1 MAYSCTLDL
10 SFVGADSLVNSIG
23 FAGKC
28 RGIDLMSKTKLLIER
43 IRTGLDCSD
52 ETIANK
58 AKEKMKRA
66 GINTS
71 TLHFRLYKKSI
82 DARNKQDIRFECAV
96 LAEGELPARA
106 LDEKF
111 LARAQARVLREEE
124 PKLTFGENAMPAA
137 PVVVGMGPAG
147 LFAALLLA
155 QNGYAPILIDRGGSI
170 AERAADVARFREDGI
185 LNTESNVQFGA
196 GGAGTFSDGKLITRI
211 NDPLCNYVLKSL
223 VTFGA
228 PEDICVKTKP
238 HIGTDILRVV
248 VDNILEEIKRLGGQV
263 IYHCRMDAITE
274 CADKT
279 LSVKT
284 SQGDLRAGALLLAP
298 GHSARDTYH
307 YLIKQNYAVE
317 AKPMS
322 VGVRV
327 EHLQSDIDKALYGNF
342 AGHPN
347 LGPAEYSLSDT
358 KGERGVYT
366 FCMCPGGE
374 VVAAASEDGGL
385 VVNGMS
391 YHARNNPNAN
401 AAVAVSIH
409 CDDYE
414 KEEGSAPLGAIAF
427 QRRIERA
434 AFVAG
439 GKDYYAPIM
448 TMRDFLNGTQ
458 THTRGRVVPSYR
470 DGKVREADFAN
481 VFPSFVTDSLRYGFQ
496 SFGKKIAGFDAPD
509 AILTA
514 AETRTSAPV
523 RILRNKETMTSP
535 GHPLIYPCGE
545 GAGYAGGITSAAV
558 DGLRAAMALMAA
570 YAPIKENQ

>member
-1 MAYSCTLDL
+1 M
-10 SFVGADSLVNSIG
+10 
-23 FAGKC
+23 
-28 RGIDLMSKTKLLIER
+28 RKTKLLIER
-43 IRTGLDCSD
+43 IRVSIDSSD
-52 ETIANK
+52 EMIADK

-66 GINTS
+66 GIDTS

-82 DARNKQDIRFECAV
+82 DARNKADIRFECAV
-96 LAEGELPARA
+96 LTEGELLNKA
-106 LDEKF
+106 LDEKI
-111 LARAQARVLREEE
+111 LSRCQARVLHEED
-124 PKLTFGENAMPAA
+124 PTLVFGKQPMSAA

-170 AERAADVARFREDGI
+170 AERAADVTRFRNEGI

-211 NDPLCNYVLKSL
+211 NDSLCNYVLKSL
-223 VTFGA
+223 VAFGA
-228 PEDICVKTKP
+228 PEDIKVKAKP

-248 VDNILEEIKRLGGQV
+248 VDNILHEIERLGGRV
-263 IYHCRMDAITE
+263 IYHCRMDGIAE
-274 CADKT
+274 SADKT

-284 SQGDLRAGALLLAP
+284 TQGDLLAGALLLAP
-298 GHSARDTYH
+298 GHSARDTYR
-307 YLIKQNYAVE
+307 YLIEQNYAIE

-322 VGVRV
+322 VGARV
-327 EHLQSDIDKALYGNF
+327 EHLQADIDRALYGDF

-347 LGPAEYSLSDT
+347 LGPAEYALSDT

-374 VVAAASEDGGL
+374 VVAAASEEGGL

-401 AAVAVSIH
+401 AAVAVSVR
-409 CDDYE
+409 CEDYE
-414 KEEGSAPLGAIAF
+414 KEKGSVPLGAIAF

-434 AFVAG
+434 AFLAG
-439 GKDYYAPIM
+439 GKDYCAPIM
-448 TMRDFLNGTQ
+448 TMQDFLGDRH
-458 THTRGRVVPSYR
+458 THARGRATPSYR
-470 DGKVREADFAN
+470 DGKVREADFGQ
-481 VFPSFVTDSLRYGFQ
+481 VFPSFITDSLRYGFR
-496 SFGKKIAGFDAPD
+496 SFGQKIKGFDAPD
-509 AILTA
+509 TILTA

-523 RILRNKETMTSP
+523 RILRNKETMTAV

-558 DGLRAAMALMAA
+558 DGLRAAMALMSTK
-570 YAPIKENQ
+570 APIKENQ

>member
-1 MAYSCTLDL
+1 M
-10 SFVGADSLVNSIG
+10 
-23 FAGKC
+23 
-28 RGIDLMSKTKLLIER
+28 RKTKLLIER
-43 IRTGLDCSD
+43 IRVSIDCSD
-52 ETIANK
+52 EMIANK

-66 GINTS
+66 GIDVS

-82 DARNKQDIRFECAV
+82 DARNKEDIRFECAV
-96 LAEGELPARA
+96 LAEGELSNKA
-106 LDEKF
+106 LNEKI
-111 LARAQARVLREEE
+111 LARCQARVLYEEE
-124 PKLTFGENAMPAA
+124 PTLTFGKEPMPAA

-170 AERAADVARFREDGI
+170 SERTVDVARFRDEGI

-223 VTFGA
+223 VAFGA
-228 PEDICVKTKP
+228 PEDVQVKAKP

-248 VDNILEEIKRLGGQV
+248 VDNILNEIERLGGQV
-263 IYHCRMDAITE
+263 IYHCRMDGIVE
-274 CADKT
+274 CIDKT
-279 LSVKT
+279 LSIQT
-284 SQGDLRAGALLLAP
+284 TMGDLSAGALLLAP
-298 GHSARDTYH
+298 GHSARDTYR
-307 YLIKQNYAVE
+307 YLIEQNYAIE

-327 EHLQSDIDKALYGNF
+327 EHLQSDIDRALYGNF

-347 LGPAEYSLSDT
+347 LGPAEYALSDT

-374 VVAAASEDGGL
+374 VVAAASEEGGL

-401 AAVAVSIH
+401 AAVAVSVR
-409 CDDYE
+409 CEDYE
-414 KEEGSAPLGAIAF
+414 KEEGSVPLGAIAF

-434 AFVAG
+434 AFLAG
-439 GKDYYAPIM
+439 GKDYCAPVM
-448 TMRDFLNGTQ
+448 TMQDFLDDRHTY
-458 THTRGRVVPSYR
+458 TRGRVTPSYR
-470 DGKVREADFAN
+470 DGKVREADFN
-481 VFPSFVTDSLRYGFQ
+481 QVFPSFITDSLRYGFR
-496 SFGKKIAGFDAPD
+496 SFGQKIKGFDAPD
-509 AILTA
+509 TILTA

-523 RILRNKETMTSP
+523 RILRNKETMTAV

-558 DGLRAAMALMAA
+558 DGLRAAMALMSAK
-570 YAPIKENQ
+570 APAKENQ

>member
-1 MAYSCTLDL
+1 
-10 SFVGADSLVNSIG
+10 
-23 FAGKC
+23 
-28 RGIDLMSKTKLLIER
+28 MSKTKLLIER
-43 IRTGLDCSD
+43 IRVGIDCSD
-52 ETIANK
+52 EMIVSK

-82 DARNKQDIRFECAV
+82 DARNKEDIRFECAV
-96 LAEGELPARA
+96 LAEGEIPSKILNDKTLARLPAR
-106 LDEKF
+106 
-111 LARAQARVLREEE
+111 VLCEEE
-124 PKLTFGENAMPAA
+124 PNLTIGKEPISVP

-155 QNGYAPILIDRGGSI
+155 QNGYNPILIDRGGSI
-170 AERAADVARFREDGI
+170 AEREADVARFRNEGI

-211 NDPLCNYVLKSL
+211 NDSLCNYVIKSL

-228 PEDICVKTKP
+228 PEDIAVKAKP

-248 VDNILEEIKRLGGQV
+248 VDNILQEIERLGGRV
-263 IYHCRMDAITE
+263 IYHCRMDAIAE

-279 LSVKT
+279 LTVKT
-284 SQGDLRAGALLLAP
+284 SQGDLPAGALLLAP

-307 YLIKQNYAVE
+307 YLIKQNYAIE

-327 EHLQSDIDKALYGNF
+327 EHLQTDIDRALYGDF

-347 LGPAEYSLSDT
+347 LGPAEYALSDT
-358 KGERGVYT
+358 KGDRGVYT

-374 VVAAASEDGGL
+374 VVAAASEEGGL

-401 AAVAVSIH
+401 AAVAVSIR
-409 CDDYE
+409 CEDYE

-434 AFVAG
+434 AFLAG
-439 GKDYYAPIM
+439 GKDYYAPVM
-448 TMRDFLNGTQ
+448 TMQDFLENTQ
-458 THTRGRVVPSYR
+458 THARGRVSPSYR
-470 DGKVREADFAN
+470 DGKVREADFGEI
-481 VFPSFVTDSLRYGFQ
+481 FPTFVTDSLRYGFR
-496 SFGKKIAGFDAPD
+496 SFGQKIRGFDAPD
-509 AILTA
+509 AMLTA

-523 RILRNKETMTSP
+523 RILRNKETMTAP

-558 DGLRAAMALMAA
+558 DGLRAAMALMSAK
-570 YAPIKENQ
+570 APKKENR

>member
-1 MAYSCTLDL
+1 
-10 SFVGADSLVNSIG
+10 
-23 FAGKC
+23 
-28 RGIDLMSKTKLLIER
+28 
-43 IRTGLDCSD
+43 
-52 ETIANK
+52 
-58 AKEKMKRA
+58 MKRA
-66 GINTS
+66 GIDTS

-82 DARNKQDIRFECAV
+82 DARNKQDIRFECVV
-96 LAEGELPARA
+96 LAEGEVSNKA
-106 LDEKF
+106 LSEKM
-111 LARAQARVLREEE
+111 LARLQARVLHEEE
-124 PKLTFGENAMPAA
+124 PQLVFGETSISAP

-170 AERAADVARFREDGI
+170 AERAADVSRFRNEGI
-185 LNTESNVQFGA
+185 LDTESNVQFGA

-228 PEDICVKTKP
+228 PEDIRIKAKP

-248 VDNILEEIKRLGGQV
+248 VDNILQEIERLGGRV
-263 IYHCRMDAITE
+263 IYHCRMDGVTE
-274 CADKT
+274 CPNKT

-284 SQGDLRAGALLLAP
+284 TKGDLSAGALLLAP
-298 GHSARDTYH
+298 GHSARDTYR
-307 YLIKQNYAVE
+307 YLIEQNYAIE

-327 EHLQSDIDKALYGNF
+327 EHLQTDIDRALYGDF

-347 LGPAEYSLSDT
+347 LGPAEYALSDT

-374 VVAAASEDGGL
+374 VVAAASEEGGL

-401 AAVAVSIH
+401 AAVAVSIR
-409 CDDYE
+409 CEDYE
-414 KEEGSAPLGAIAF
+414 KEEGSIPLGAIAF
-427 QRRIERA
+427 QRRIEQA
-434 AFVAG
+434 AFAAG
-439 GKDYYAPIM
+439 GKNYYAPIM
-448 TMRDFLNGTQ
+448 TMQDFLDNTQ
-458 THTRGRVVPSYR
+458 TQKRGRVSPSYR
-470 DGKVREADFAN
+470 DGKVKEADFTQ
-481 VFPSFVTDSLRYGFQ
+481 VFPTFVTDSLRYGFR

-509 AILTA
+509 AMLTA

-523 RILRNKETMTSP
+523 RILRNKETMTAV

-570 YAPIKENQ
+570 KAPVKENR

>member
-1 MAYSCTLDL
+1 
-10 SFVGADSLVNSIG
+10 
-23 FAGKC
+23 
-28 RGIDLMSKTKLLIER
+28 MSKTKLLIER
-43 IRTGLDCSD
+43 IRVGIDCSD
-52 ETIANK
+52 ETIVSK

-82 DARNKQDIRFECAV
+82 DARNKEDIRFECAV
-96 LAEGELPARA
+96 LAEGEFSNKILN
-106 LDEKF
+106 DKT
-111 LARAQARVLREEE
+111 LARLQARVLCEEE
-124 PKLTFGENAMPAA
+124 PALIIGTEPISAA

-155 QNGYAPILIDRGGSI
+155 QNGYNPILIDRGGSI
-170 AERAADVARFREDGI
+170 AERAMDVARFRNEGI

-211 NDPLCNYVLKSL
+211 NDPLCNYVIKSL

-228 PEDICVKTKP
+228 PEDIAVKAKP

-248 VDNILEEIKRLGGQV
+248 VDNILQEIERLGGQV
-263 IYHCRMDAITE
+263 IYHCRMDAIAE

-279 LSVKT
+279 LTVKT
-284 SQGDLRAGALLLAP
+284 SQGDLPAGALLLAP

-307 YLIKQNYAVE
+307 YLIRQNYAIE

-327 EHLQSDIDKALYGNF
+327 EHLQTDIDRALYGDF

-347 LGPAEYSLSDT
+347 LGPAEYALSDT

-374 VVAAASEDGGL
+374 VVAAASEEGGV

-401 AAVAVSIH
+401 AAVAVSIR

-427 QRRIERA
+427 QRRIERS
-434 AFVAG
+434 AFLAG
-439 GKDYYAPIM
+439 GKDYYAPVM
-448 TMRDFLNGTQ
+448 TMQDFLENTQ
-458 THTRGRVVPSYR
+458 THARGRVSPSYR
-470 DGKVREADFAN
+470 DGKVREADFGEI
-481 VFPSFVTDSLRYGFQ
+481 FPTFVTDSLRYGFR
-496 SFGKKIAGFDAPD
+496 SFGQKIRGFDAPD
-509 AILTA
+509 AMLTA

-523 RILRNKETMTSP
+523 RILRNKETMTAP

-558 DGLRAAMALMAA
+558 DGLRAAMALMSAK
-570 YAPIKENQ
+570 APKKENR

>member
-1 MAYSCTLDL
+1 MKKS
-10 SFVGADSLVNSIG
+10 
-23 FAGKC
+23 
-28 RGIDLMSKTKLLIER
+28 KLLIER
-43 IRTGLDCSD
+43 IRVGIDNPDDLIVS
-52 ETIANK
+52 K

-66 GINTS
+66 GINTT

-82 DARNKQDIRFECAV
+82 DARNKADIRLECAV
-96 LAEGELPARA
+96 LVEGDIPQKAFDAKILSKIGARP
-106 LDEKF
+106 F
-111 LARAQARVLREEE
+111 IEEE
-124 PKLTFGENAMPAA
+124 PTLTIGNDILSRA

-170 AERAADVARFREDGI
+170 AERTADVARFRNSGV

-228 PEDICVKTKP
+228 PDEITVKAKP
-238 HIGTDILRVV
+238 HIGTDVLRVV
-248 VDNILEEIKRLGGQV
+248 VDNILSEIERLGGRV
-263 IYHCRMDAITE
+263 IYHCRMEQITE
-274 CADKT
+274 NTDKT

-284 SQGDLRAGALLLAP
+284 TKGDICAGALLLAP
-298 GHSARDTYH
+298 GHSARDTYR
-307 YLIKQNYAVE
+307 YLIKENYAVE

-327 EHLQSDIDKALYGNF
+327 EHLQTEIDRALFGDF

-347 LGPAEYSLSDT
+347 LGPAEYALSDT
-358 KGERGVYT
+358 KGARGVYT

-374 VVAAASEDGGL
+374 VVAAASEEGGL

-409 CDDYE
+409 CEDYE

-434 AFVAG
+434 AFSAG
-439 GKDYYAPIM
+439 GSDYYAPVM
-448 TMRDFLNGTQ
+448 TMQDFLEGTH
-458 THTRGRVVPSYR
+458 THTRGRVEPSYR
-470 DGKVREADFAN
+470 DGKVRESDFGQ
-481 VFPSFVTDSLRYGFQ
+481 VFPSFVTDSLRYGFR
-496 SFGKKIAGFDAPD
+496 SFGQKLHGFDAPD
-509 AILTA
+509 TMLTA

-523 RILRNKETMTSP
+523 RILRNKETMTAL

-558 DGLRAAMALMAA
+558 DGLRAAMALMSAF
-570 YAPIKENQ
+570 APTPN

>member
-1 MAYSCTLDL
+1 
-10 SFVGADSLVNSIG
+10 
-23 FAGKC
+23 
-28 RGIDLMSKTKLLIER
+28 MSKVKLLIEK
-43 IRTGLDCSD
+43 IRVHINSSD

-66 GINTS
+66 GIDTS

-96 LAEGELPARA
+96 LAEGEFSSKVLN
-106 LDEKF
+106 EKT
-111 LARAQARVLREEE
+111 LTRLQARVLHEEE
-124 PKLTFGENAMPAA
+124 PVLTFGKDPMLA
-137 PVVVGMGPAG
+137 PPLVVGMGPAG

-170 AERAADVARFREDGI
+170 AERTRDVARFRNEGI

-228 PEDICVKTKP
+228 PEDVRIKAKP

-248 VDNILEEIKRLGGQV
+248 VDNILQEIERLGGRV
-263 IYHCRMDAITE
+263 IYHCRMDGVTE
-274 CADKT
+274 CPNKT

-284 SQGDLRAGALLLAP
+284 TKGDLSAGALLLAP
-298 GHSARDTYH
+298 GHSARDTYR
-307 YLIKQNYAVE
+307 YLIEQNYAIE

-327 EHLQSDIDKALYGNF
+327 EHLQADIDRALYGDF

-347 LGPAEYSLSDT
+347 LGPAEYALSDT

-374 VVAAASEDGGL
+374 VVAAASEEGGL

-401 AAVAVSIH
+401 AAVAVSIR
-409 CDDYE
+409 CEDYE
-414 KEEGSAPLGAIAF
+414 KEEGSTPLGAIAF
-427 QRRIERA
+427 QRRIEQA
-434 AFVAG
+434 AFEAG
-439 GKDYYAPIM
+439 GENYYAPIM
-448 TMRDFLNGTQ
+448 TMQDFLDNTQ
-458 THTRGRVVPSYR
+458 TQKRGRVSPSYR
-470 DGKVREADFAN
+470 DGKVKEADFTQ
-481 VFPSFVTDSLRYGFQ
+481 VFPTFVTDSLRYGFR
-496 SFGKKIAGFDAPD
+496 SFGRKIIGFDAPD
-509 AILTA
+509 AMLTA

-523 RILRNKETMTSP
+523 RILRNKETMTAV

-570 YAPIKENQ
+570 KAPVKENR

>member
-1 MAYSCTLDL
+1 MTTA
-10 SFVGADSLVNSIG
+10 
-23 FAGKC
+23 
-28 RGIDLMSKTKLLIER
+28 KLLIER
-43 IRTGLDCSD
+43 IRVSVDSSD

-58 AKEKMKRA
+58 AREKMKRA

-96 LAEGELPARA
+96 LAEGDFLEKTLDPKKLAKADARI
-106 LDEKF
+106 LN
-111 LARAQARVLREEE
+111 EEA
-124 PKLTFGENAMPAA
+124 PQIVFGKHAISASPL
-137 PVVVGMGPAG
+137 VVGMGPAG

-155 QNGYAPILIDRGGSI
+155 QNGYTPILIDRGGSI
-170 AERAADVARFREDGI
+170 AERTVAVERFRNEGV

-211 NDPLCNYVLKSL
+211 NDPLCNYVLNTL

-228 PEDICVKTKP
+228 PDDICVKAKP

-248 VDNILEEIKRLGGQV
+248 VDNILHEIERLGGQV
-263 IYHCRMDAITE
+263 VYHCRMDEIRE
-274 CADKT
+274 CTDET

-284 SQGDLRAGALLLAP
+284 TKGEILAGALLLAP
-298 GHSARDTYH
+298 GHSARDTYR
-307 YLIKQNYAVE
+307 YLIQENFAVE

-327 EHLQSDIDKALYGNF
+327 EHLQSEIDKALYGNF

-347 LGPAEYSLSDT
+347 LGPAEYALSDT
-358 KGERGVYT
+358 KGARGVYT

-374 VVAAASEDGGL
+374 VVAAASEEEGL

-391 YHARNNPNAN
+391 YHSRNNPNAN
-401 AAVAVSIH
+401 SAVAVSIR

-414 KEEGSAPLGAIAF
+414 KEEGSTPLGAIAF

-434 AFVAG
+434 AFCAG
-439 GKDYYAPIM
+439 GMNYYAPVM
-448 TMRDFLNGTQ
+448 TMQDFLDGTNTR
-458 THTRGRVVPSYR
+458 THGRVLPSYR
-470 DGKVREADFAN
+470 DGKVKDADFSQI
-481 VFPSFVTDSLRYGFQ
+481 FPIFVTDALRYGFR
-496 SFGKKIAGFDAPD
+496 SFGQKIKGFDSPD
-509 AILTA
+509 TMLTA

-523 RILRNKETMTSP
+523 RILRNKETMTAV

-558 DGLRAAMALMAA
+558 DGLRAAMALMSA
-570 YAPIKENQ
+570 YAPTKENQ

>member
-1 MAYSCTLDL
+1 
-10 SFVGADSLVNSIG
+10 
-23 FAGKC
+23 
-28 RGIDLMSKTKLLIER
+28 MSKVKILIEK
-43 IRTGLDCSD
+43 IRTDVDSSD
-52 ETIANK
+52 EMIANK

-66 GINTS
+66 GIDTS

-82 DARNKQDIRFECAV
+82 DARNKQDIRFECVV
-96 LAEGELPARA
+96 LAEGEVSNKA
-106 LDEKF
+106 LSEKM
-111 LARAQARVLREEE
+111 LARLQARVLHEEE
-124 PKLTFGENAMPAA
+124 PQLVFGETSISAP

-170 AERAADVARFREDGI
+170 AERAADVSRFRNEGI
-185 LNTESNVQFGA
+185 LDTESNVQFGA

-228 PEDICVKTKP
+228 PEDIRIKAKP

-248 VDNILEEIKRLGGQV
+248 VDNILQEIERLGGRV
-263 IYHCRMDAITE
+263 IYHCRMDGVTE
-274 CADKT
+274 CPNKT

-284 SQGDLRAGALLLAP
+284 TKGDLSAGALLLAP
-298 GHSARDTYH
+298 GHSARDTYR
-307 YLIKQNYAVE
+307 YLIEQNYAIE

-327 EHLQSDIDKALYGNF
+327 EHLQTDIDRALYGDF

-347 LGPAEYSLSDT
+347 LGPAEYALSDT

-374 VVAAASEDGGL
+374 VVAAASEEGGL

-401 AAVAVSIH
+401 AAVAVSIR
-409 CDDYE
+409 CEDYE
-414 KEEGSAPLGAIAF
+414 KEEGSIPLGAIAF
-427 QRRIERA
+427 QRRIEQA
-434 AFVAG
+434 AFAAG
-439 GKDYYAPIM
+439 GKNYYAPIM
-448 TMRDFLNGTQ
+448 TMQDFLDNTQ
-458 THTRGRVVPSYR
+458 TQKRGRVSPSYR
-470 DGKVREADFAN
+470 DGKVKEADFTQ
-481 VFPSFVTDSLRYGFQ
+481 VFPTFVTDSLRYGFR
-496 SFGKKIAGFDAPD
+496 SFGKKITGFDAPD
-509 AILTA
+509 AMLTA

-523 RILRNKETMTSP
+523 RILRNKETMTAV

-558 DGLRAAMALMAA
+558 DGLRAAMALMATK
-570 YAPIKENQ
+570 APVKENR

>member
-1 MAYSCTLDL
+1 
-10 SFVGADSLVNSIG
+10 
-23 FAGKC
+23 
-28 RGIDLMSKTKLLIER
+28 MSKVKLLIEK
-43 IRTGLDCSD
+43 IRTDVDSSD
-52 ETIANK
+52 ELIANK

-66 GINTS
+66 GIDTS

-82 DARNKQDIRFECAV
+82 DARNKQDIRFECVV
-96 LAEGELPARA
+96 LAEGEVSNKA
-106 LDEKF
+106 LNEKT
-111 LARAQARVLREEE
+111 LVRMQARILHEEE
-124 PKLTFGENAMPAA
+124 PQLVFGETPISAP

-155 QNGYAPILIDRGGSI
+155 QNGYAPILIDRGGSVT
-170 AERAADVARFREDGI
+170 ERARDVACFRNEGI
-185 LNTESNVQFGA
+185 LDTESNVQFGA

-228 PEDICVKTKP
+228 PEDIRIKAKP

-248 VDNILEEIKRLGGQV
+248 VDNILQEIERLGGRV
-263 IYHCRMDAITE
+263 IYHCRMDGVAE

-284 SQGDLRAGALLLAP
+284 TKGDLSAGALLLAP
-298 GHSARDTYH
+298 GHSARDTYR
-307 YLIKQNYAVE
+307 YLIEQNYAIE

-327 EHLQSDIDKALYGNF
+327 EHLQTDIDRALYGDF

-347 LGPAEYSLSDT
+347 LGPAEYALSDT

-374 VVAAASEDGGL
+374 VVAAASEEGGL

-401 AAVAVSIH
+401 AAVAVSIR
-409 CDDYE
+409 CEGYE
-414 KEEGSAPLGAIAF
+414 KEEGSTPLGAIAF
-427 QRRIERA
+427 QRRIEQA
-434 AFVAG
+434 AFAAG
-439 GKDYYAPIM
+439 GKNYCAPIM
-448 TMRDFLNGTQ
+448 TMQDFLDNTP
-458 THTRGRVVPSYR
+458 THKRGRVSPSYR
-470 DGKVREADFAN
+470 DGKVKEADFTQ
-481 VFPSFVTDSLRYGFQ
+481 VFPTFVTDSLRYGFR
-496 SFGKKIAGFDAPD
+496 SFGKKINGFDAPD
-509 AILTA
+509 TMLTA

-523 RILRNKETMTSP
+523 RILRNKETMTAV

-558 DGLRAAMALMAA
+558 DGLRAAMALMSAK
-570 YAPIKENQ
+570 APAKENR

>member
-1 MAYSCTLDL
+1 MRLD
-10 SFVGADSLVNSIG
+10 DP
-23 FAGKC
+23 
-28 RGIDLMSKTKLLIER
+28 MSKIKLLVER
-43 IRTGLDCSD
+43 IRTNVESSEEMIL
-52 ETIANK
+52 NK

-66 GINTS
+66 GIHTS

-82 DARNKQDIRFECAV
+82 DARNKQDIRFECTV
-96 LAEGELPARA
+96 LAEGEISQKE
-106 LDEKF
+106 LDQKL
-111 LARAQARVLREEE
+111 LARADARVLCEEE
-124 PKLTFGENAMPAA
+124 PNLTFGKDSIAAA

-170 AERAADVARFREDGI
+170 AERAADVKRFRDEGI

-223 VTFGA
+223 VAFGA
-228 PEDICVKTKP
+228 PEDIKVKAKP

-248 VDNILEEIKRLGGQV
+248 VDNILHEIERLGGRV
-263 IYHCRMDAITE
+263 IYHCRMDGIAE
-274 CADKT
+274 SADKT

-284 SQGDLRAGALLLAP
+284 TQGDLLAGALLLAP
-298 GHSARDTYH
+298 GHSARDTYR
-307 YLIKQNYAVE
+307 YLIEQNYAIE

-322 VGVRV
+322 VGARV
-327 EHLQSDIDKALYGNF
+327 EHLQADIDRALYGDF

-347 LGPAEYSLSDT
+347 LGPAEYALSDT

-374 VVAAASEDGGL
+374 VVAAASEEGGL

-401 AAVAVSIH
+401 AAVAVSVR
-409 CDDYE
+409 CEDYE
-414 KEEGSAPLGAIAF
+414 KEKGSVPLGAIAF

-434 AFVAG
+434 AFLAG
-439 GKDYYAPIM
+439 GKDYCAPIM
-448 TMRDFLNGTQ
+448 TMQDFLGDRH
-458 THTRGRVVPSYR
+458 THARGRVTPSYR
-470 DGKVREADFAN
+470 DGKVREADFGQ
-481 VFPSFVTDSLRYGFQ
+481 VFPSFITDSLRYGFR
-496 SFGKKIAGFDAPD
+496 SFGQKIKGFDAPD
-509 AILTA
+509 TILTA

-523 RILRNKETMTSP
+523 RILRNKETMTAV

-558 DGLRAAMALMAA
+558 DGLRAAMALMSTK
-570 YAPIKENQ
+570 APIKENQ

>member
-1 MAYSCTLDL
+1 
-10 SFVGADSLVNSIG
+10 
-23 FAGKC
+23 
-28 RGIDLMSKTKLLIER
+28 MSKTKLLIEK
-43 IRTGLDCSD
+43 IRVSVDSSEEAIT
-52 ETIANK
+52 NK

-82 DARNKQDIRFECAV
+82 DARNKQDIRFECSV
-96 LAEGELPARA
+96 LGEGELSPKA
-106 LDEKF
+106 LTDAT
-111 LARAQARVLREEE
+111 LARAQARILNDAE
-124 PKLTFGENAMPAA
+124 PELTFGKDPITKS

-155 QNGYAPILIDRGGSI
+155 QNGYSPILIDRGASI
-170 AERAADVARFREDGI
+170 AERAADVNRFRNEGV
-185 LNTESNVQFGA
+185 LNTESNIQFGA

-223 VTFGA
+223 VQFGA
-228 PEDICVKTKP
+228 PEDICIKAKP

-248 VDNILEEIKRLGGQV
+248 VDNILCEIERLGGQV
-263 IYHCRMDAITE
+263 IYHCRMDGISE
-274 CADKT
+274 CSDRT
-279 LSVKT
+279 LSLKT
-284 SQGDLRAGALLLAP
+284 TKGDICAGALLLAP
-298 GHSARDTYH
+298 GHSARDTYR
-307 YLIKQNYAVE
+307 YLIEQNYAIE

-327 EHLQSDIDKALYGNF
+327 EHLQSNIDRALYGDF

-347 LGPAEYSLSDT
+347 LGPAEYALSDT

-374 VVAAASEDGGL
+374 VVAAASEEGGL

-401 AAVAVSIH
+401 AAVAVSVR
-409 CDDYE
+409 CEDYE
-414 KEEGSAPLGAIAF
+414 KEDGSIPLGAIAF
-427 QRRIERA
+427 QRRVERA
-434 AFVAG
+434 AFLAG
-439 GKDYYAPIM
+439 GKDYYAPVM
-448 TMRDFLNGTQ
+448 TMQDFLNNTQ
-458 THTRGRVVPSYR
+458 THTRGVVTPSYR
-470 DGKVREADFAN
+470 DGKVREANFETI
-481 VFPSFVTDSLRYGFQ
+481 FPSFITNSLRYGFR
-496 SFGKKIAGFDAPD
+496 SFGQKLKGFDAPD
-509 AILTA
+509 AMLTA

-523 RILRNKETMTSP
+523 RILRNKDTMTAV

-558 DGLRAAMALMAA
+558 DGLRAAMALMSAF
-570 YAPIKENQ
+570 APAKLNS